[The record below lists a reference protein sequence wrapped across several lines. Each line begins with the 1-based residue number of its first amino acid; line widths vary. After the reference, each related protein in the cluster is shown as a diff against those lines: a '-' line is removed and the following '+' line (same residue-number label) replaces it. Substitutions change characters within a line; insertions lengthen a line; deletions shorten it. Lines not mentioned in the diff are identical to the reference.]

1 MEVNYHYGKS
11 DVFSTVYEK
20 LFINGKC
27 YVDFDNRKS
36 DMAVINLP
44 GTESLKKDMSNSNI
58 SIIKYIRS
66 NAVLDADNSIND
78 AFNQFTEFVSGMV
91 FFRTLN
97 RYADYHGQTL
107 NSSRLSKAIIEADK
121 LQDFEHFLNDAG
133 IKCNLRTAG
142 VSNEKTIVFH
152 FNGKDIEFSLA
163 ASTGTMSLG
172 IFYYWWLKLESGNLT
187 FAYIDEFDAYYH
199 YSLSQLIVRK
209 LSDIK
214 CQTILTTHNLAI
226 LSNDLLR
233 PDCYFLIADKQYPFY
248 ELVDKDLRKAH
259 NLEKIFKGL
268 KYGV

>member
-1 MEVNYHYGKS
+1 M
-11 DVFSTVYEK
+11 
-20 LFINGKC
+20 
-27 YVDFDNRKS
+27 
-36 DMAVINLP
+36 
-44 GTESLKKDMSNSNI
+44 
-58 SIIKYIRS
+58 
-66 NAVLDADNSIND
+66 
-78 AFNQFTEFVSGMV
+78 
-91 FFRTLN
+91 
-97 RYADYHGQTL
+97 
-107 NSSRLSKAIIEADK
+107 
-121 LQDFEHFLNDAG
+121 NDAG
-133 IKCNLRTAG
+133 IKCNLRIAG